1 MAREKISML
10 TLDINPAQATPRQ
23 VYEMATTLRRMRA
36 DRRLSETRKFQ
47 AEARLRELM
56 RDPDFR
62 EKMETATRCASRP
75 HV

>member
-75 HV
+75 RV

>member
-36 DRRLSETRKFQ
+36 DCRLSETRKFQ

-62 EKMETATRCASRP
+62 EIMVTATRCASRP
-75 HV
+75 RV